1 MFEEFVK
8 RANENPKDI
17 DKIFSDFLK
26 ELATVKGTYLTKASI
41 LQHFVREMS
50 DIEFKW
56 ISDM

>member
-8 RANENPKDI
+8 RAKENPKDI

-26 ELATVKGTYLTKASI
+26 ELAKVKGTYQTKSSI